1 MQTSSLEKET
11 LFDLGEFISYLITKW
26 KWFIILGLCFAI
38 AFAMISIN
46 MPNKYTSEILLAD
59 ADSSKSNLDGLG
71 SQLGGLASFAG
82 IDMNSGKNDKLIALQ
97 ILQSRKFLID
107 FVKNNQLEELLFAV
121 DSWDKKNDS
130 FVYNEDVFNRKEQIW
145 LKRSEG
151 EGSYYPS
158 DLEIHQLMKS
168 MLEVDVDKTNK
179 VTRMFLT
186 YYNPSKAQ
194 EWLSMLVNA
203 LNDTIRI
210 NEINEREKQVSFLQ
224 KELKFENNSEI
235 RNVFYSLIEEQ
246 IKSSTL
252 AKAREEYVFRVIDPA
267 VFPEQ
272 KSYPKRALNTVL
284 GGLVGGVLCFI
295 FFSLRFFVKA

>member
-11 LFDLGEFISYLITKW
+11 LFDLGEFIRYLTTKW
-26 KWFIILGLCFAI
+26 KWFIIFVLCFAI
-38 AFAMISIN
+38 AFALISIN

-59 ADSSKSNLDGLG
+59 ADSSKSNLGGLG

-82 IDMNSGKNDKLIALQ
+82 IDMNSSKNDKLITLQ
-97 ILQSRKFLID
+97 ILQSRQFLID

-121 DSWDKKNDS
+121 DSWDQKNDS
-130 FVYNEDVFNRKEQIW
+130 FVYNESVFNRKEQTW

-151 EGSYYPS
+151 KGSYYPS

-168 MLEVDVDKTNK
+168 ILEVDVDKTNK

-186 YYNPSKAQ
+186 YYNPTKAQ
-194 EWLSMLVNA
+194 EWLSMLVSA

-295 FFSLRFFVKA
+295 FFSLRFFAKA

>member
-1 MQTSSLEKET
+1 
-11 LFDLGEFISYLITKW
+11 
-26 KWFIILGLCFAI
+26 
-38 AFAMISIN
+38 
-46 MPNKYTSEILLAD
+46 
-59 ADSSKSNLDGLG
+59 
-71 SQLGGLASFAG
+71 
-82 IDMNSGKNDKLIALQ
+82 
-97 ILQSRKFLID
+97 
-107 FVKNNQLEELLFAV
+107 
-121 DSWDKKNDS
+121 
-130 FVYNEDVFNRKEQIW
+130 
-145 LKRSEG
+145 
-151 EGSYYPS
+151 
-158 DLEIHQLMKS
+158 
-168 MLEVDVDKTNK
+168 
-179 VTRMFLT
+179 
-186 YYNPSKAQ
+186 
-194 EWLSMLVNA
+194 MLVNA

-224 KELKFENNSEI
+224 KELKFENNSDI

>member
-121 DSWDKKNDS
+121 DSWDRKNDS

-145 LKRSEG
+145 LERSEG
-151 EGSYYPS
+151 EGSFYPS

-186 YYNPSKAQ
+186 YYNPTKAQ
-194 EWLSMLVNA
+194 EWLSMLVSA